1 MSNPFSCLWYKNLRQ
16 GKSRILWRCS
26 SAGLVTHTLLQVVNH
41 ISFWVVVPHMIPT
54 LGNCSRCAF
63 ALPVFV
69 PQSTFAQTSTVSFGA
84 VLAGARTPSS
94 LAVVLWRMGFPSTG
108 SLSPQLGRKAST
120 MKAICCKVAWGCSAS
135 INQHQPSHVML
146 SSSSPC

>member
-16 GKSRILWRCS
+16 GRSRILWRCS

-41 ISFWVVVPHMIPT
+41 ISSWVVVPHMIPT

-69 PQSTFAQTSTVSFGA
+69 PQSIFAQTSTVSFGA
-84 VLAGARTPSS
+84 VLAGARTLSS
-94 LAVVLWRMGFPSTG
+94 LAVVPLRMGFPSTG
-108 SLSPQLGRKAST
+108 SPSPQLGRKAST

-135 INQHQPSHVML
+135 PLQHQPSHIML